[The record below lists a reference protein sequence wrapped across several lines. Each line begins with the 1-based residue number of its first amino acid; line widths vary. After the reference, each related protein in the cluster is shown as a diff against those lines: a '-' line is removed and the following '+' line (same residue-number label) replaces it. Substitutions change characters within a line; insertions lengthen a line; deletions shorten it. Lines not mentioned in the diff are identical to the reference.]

1 VSGGIGRPGTWSWT
15 ASLRWLGRYP
25 ARRWRALSVVI
36 AAMLGQ
42 TILVLLA
49 PWPMKL
55 IVDHVL
61 YGLAVPPPLDVIG
74 SVDGLLIIG
83 VAGTVLVFGATWA
96 ASLGNELAR
105 IAFGRRMV
113 YDLGA
118 DLFAHLHR
126 LSPRYHARRSVGD
139 TMRRVTTD
147 TGAVSSIIQDAML
160 PALMAAIGLVSV
172 ALVMWQLQPAMAL
185 LSLAVIAPMIVAFK
199 RFAAPMAEQGYAQ
212 QQAEGELY
220 EVVERQLSAMP
231 VVQAFAAEEAGD
243 VRFSGVTD
251 RALRATIAVT
261 AVQFQFKAL
270 IGLATALGT
279 AGILW
284 LGASEVLAGRST
296 VGTMLVFIAYLAVL
310 YGHVEALM
318 YAPATAQ
325 QARGS
330 LRRVREILDAQ
341 PEVAD
346 LPGAV
351 ELARVDGA
359 VVLEDV
365 VFGYEPERP
374 VLRGVSL
381 EARPGETIAL
391 VGATGA
397 GKSTLVGLVPRF
409 FDPWS
414 GRVLIDGRDVRS
426 FRLASLRRAVAVV
439 LQEPF
444 LFPLSIADNIAYGRP
459 GASAEQVEAA
469 ARTANAHEFISRLPE
484 GYATVIGER
493 GATLSGGER
502 QRIAIA
508 RALLKDAPIL
518 ILDEPTSALDAQTE
532 SLLLEALERLMAG
545 RTTFIIAHR
554 LSTIRRAQR
563 IVVLDQ
569 GRVVEQGRHREL
581 IAAGGHYARL
591 HDLQAWADE
600 RPPAGMPAQLEAAAS

>member
-1 VSGGIGRPGTWSWT
+1 MSSRRLIWRYARKRRGGLVWIVALTM
-15 ASLRWLGRYP
+15 ASV
-25 ARRWRALSVVI
+25 ALSV
-36 AAMLGQ
+36 
-42 TILVLLA
+42 LA
-49 PWPMKL
+49 PLPLKVLVDNVLSGHPLPGVLAGLADAWP
-55 IVDHVL
+55 VL
-61 YGLAVPPPLDVIG
+61 ASPHGMLAAAVVAGLALFAVGLAVEV
-74 SVDGLLIIG
+74 LLTFAWIG
-83 VAGTVLVFGATWA
+83 VGQ
-96 ASLGNELAR
+96 
-105 IAFGRRMV
+105 RMV
-113 YDLGA
+113 YDVA
-118 DLFAHLHR
+118 RDMFASLQR
-126 LSPRYHARRSVGD
+126 RSLIFHARNAVGD
-139 TMRRVTTD
+139 
-147 TGAVSSIIQDAML
+147 
-160 PALMAAIGLVSV
+160 SV
-172 ALVMWQLQPAMAL
+172 ARTTGDSWAVYTLVERVLSVPAYAL
-185 LSLAVIAPMIVAFK
+185 LMIAAMGSVMVALDLTLSLV
-199 RFAAPMAEQGYAQ
+199 
-212 QQAEGELY
+212 
-220 EVVERQLSAMP
+220 
-231 VVQAFAAEEAGD
+231 AFAAAPVMALVSWRFGRAAHETALQQRQIDSDLHSHVQRSLSTVLVAQAFNQEATAHS
-243 VRFSGVTD
+243 RFLGLAGAAV
-251 RALRATIAVT
+251 RATQRHVL
-261 AVQFQFKAL
+261 VKAFADL
-270 IGLATALGT
+270 GAGGVAALGT
-279 AGILW
+279 AIVLFA
-284 LGASEVLAGRST
+284 GAMQVIGGAMT
-296 VGTMLVFIAYLAVL
+296 VGTLLVFVAYLTML
-310 YGHVEALM
+310 HQQLRALM
-318 YAPATAQ
+318 KVYPELRAASA
-325 QARGS
+325 G

-469 ARTANAHEFISRLPE
+469 AQTANAHEFISRLPE